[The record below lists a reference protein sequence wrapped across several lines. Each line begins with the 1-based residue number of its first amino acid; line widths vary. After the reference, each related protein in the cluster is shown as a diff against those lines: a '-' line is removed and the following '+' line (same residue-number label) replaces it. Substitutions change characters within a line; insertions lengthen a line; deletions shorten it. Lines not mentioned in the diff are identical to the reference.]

1 MAGHDRLPHSVVGM
15 TDYLLFPGGSI
26 QVLAAMFLLVLCRVS
41 ALVMASPGLGESTS
55 PMIIRAGI
63 ALCITFAILPLEQNA
78 LKDVSGQALH
88 MPARAIA
95 IIAGELLYGIFI
107 GWLARL
113 ISLALGISMQFVAIF
128 TGLASVLQPDP
139 ELGAGS
145 TAISHM
151 ASFLVPVIF
160 LSTGLYALPLTAITG
175 SYTVFPPGHVP
186 MVGDMARSVTQV
198 TSQTFMLAFQLSAP
212 FVLIGTLWPAMLGV
226 LNRLMPSIQ
235 VYSMAMPAQLLG
247 GVLLLAIL
255 IQVMSGVWQERAGDM
270 LLGLP
275 GIGATP
281 AHP

>member
-1 MAGHDRLPHSVVGM
+1 
-15 TDYLLFPGGSI
+15 
-26 QVLAAMFLLVLCRVS
+26 
-41 ALVMASPGLGESTS
+41 
-55 PMIIRAGI
+55 
-63 ALCITFAILPLEQNA
+63 
-78 LKDVSGQALH
+78 
-88 MPARAIA
+88 
-95 IIAGELLYGIFI
+95 
-107 GWLARL
+107 
-113 ISLALGISMQFVAIF
+113 
-128 TGLASVLQPDP
+128 
-139 ELGAGS
+139 
-145 TAISHM
+145 
-151 ASFLVPVIF
+151 
-160 LSTGLYALPLTAITG
+160 
-175 SYTVFPPGHVP
+175 

-281 AHP
+281 AHH